1 LIEEFGIE
9 PFSEELVK
17 QIPRPNKFMRRGI
30 NFGHR
35 GFDVILDAILN
46 RKPFAVMSGI
56 KPTGAFHLGSLM
68 TASEIVYYQKEHGAM
83 AFYGIAD
90 IESLMDNQLPYD
102 EGLKYAIDNTADILA
117 LGFNPDPKKGY
128 IWRQS
133 AEKRVTD
140 IAFLAGSKVTTNQML
155 AIYGERITFGL
166 YMSALVQI
174 GDILLPETEGFGGPK
189 PVVVPVGADQDPHL
203 RVTREVARKLKNQF
217 GFVEPSAT
225 YHKIMPGLD
234 GSEKMSKRNP
244 MSYFDLSEDLEDIR
258 NKLMNA
264 FTGGRV
270 TAEEQRRLGG
280 QTEICMIYLL
290 AMYLFVEDD
299 TIMQQIYKECVNG
312 EILCG
317 PCKERVCEFVLS
329 WIKEHRKIKEKK
341 IDLARKLLEAE

>member
-1 LIEEFGIE
+1 MIEEFGIE
-9 PFSEELVK
+9 PFSKELVK

-102 EGLKYAIDNTADILA
+102 EALDSAIDNTADILA
-117 LGFNPDPKKGY
+117 LGFDPAPKKGY

-174 GDILLPETEGFGGPK
+174 GDILLPETEDFGGPK

-203 RVTREVARKLKNQF
+203 RITREVARKLKNF
-217 GFVEPSAT
+217 IEPSAT

-234 GSEKMSKRNP
+234 GSDKMSKRNP

-280 QTEICMIYLL
+280 QTEICMIYML

-317 PCKERVCEFVLS
+317 PCKERVCGFVLS
-329 WIKEHRKIKEKK
+329 WIKEHRKTKEKK